1 MITCIPIVSFTKNTG
16 SGIMKRIISAILI
29 GLMLITTLAG
39 CGVNELG
46 YLNLSKE
53 ISSLTQYGFNNTTS
67 VVLSKEFVDEEYKI
81 DFEIDGEV
89 NMDDLNDLYGE
100 MKFTFE
106 INDIEIETPI
116 NIKFSDN
123 KVYISKNAVIEMIKY
138 EKMLNGTEE
147 YGKIVEELYNNDLK
161 DIDYIVIN
169 SQAFMY
175 GFNQGLSGGFQE
187 IPQDEDAYAKRYDY
201 TYDYITKAFKGFDT
215 KLIKKINNGYSFE
228 LTPESALEFA
238 KSLVTYLNENREVV
252 FDETIN
258 YLEKIYSL
266 IVEEE
271 FTVEEKAAAIAEI
284 KESRQEFYD
293 FIDEAVLFMESEELE
308 QGTSMFDDSIIK
320 MEMYK
325 QNDSYKQ
332 VIDSEIVYE
341 NVSMGKLS
349 SITILT
355 PKNVE
360 KVPVTGNT
368 ITLEEMEKAYT
379 KAENK
384 VNPVQ
389 KVEIQWYADSISTE
403 VIKYRLNGNYDF
415 DFQPYTIIE
424 GRIYL
429 PLRYISESFGE
440 EVDWDNVNKK
450 AYVVRSE
457 EKVDMTGVLVDSRT
471 MIKIRDF
478 EKLGYKIDYVN
489 VDGKSI
495 AIIIK

>member
-1 MITCIPIVSFTKNTG
+1 
-16 SGIMKRIISAILI
+16 MKRLVSAILI

-53 ISSLTQYGFNNTTS
+53 ISSLTKYSFNNITS

-89 NMDDLNDLYGE
+89 NMDDLNDLYGT
-100 MKFTFE
+100 MNFKFKV
-106 INDIEIETPI
+106 NDIGVEAPI
-116 NIKFSDN
+116 SIKFADN
-123 KVYISKNAVIEMIKY
+123 KIYISKNAVIEIIKY

-161 DIDYIVIN
+161 DIDYIVID
-169 SQAFMY
+169 SQAFNY
-175 GFNQGLSGGFQE
+175 GFNQGLRGNFLEMQE
-187 IPQDEDAYAKRYDY
+187 EIAYSERYDY
-201 TYDYITKAFKGFDT
+201 IHEYLTKAFKGFDT
-215 KLIKKINNGYSFE
+215 KLIKKVQNGYSFE
-228 LTPESALEFA
+228 LTPESTLEFA
-238 KSLVTYLNENREVV
+238 KSLVAYLNKNREVV

-258 YLEKIYSL
+258 FLEKIYSL

-271 FTVEEKAAAIAEI
+271 FTAEEKDAAIAEI

-293 FIDEAVLFMESEELE
+293 FIDEAVLFMEFEELE

-325 QNDSYKQ
+325 QNASYKE

-349 SITILT
+349 STTTFT

-360 KVPVTGNT
+360 KVSVTGST
-368 ITLEEMEKAYT
+368 ITLEDMEKAYIR
-379 KAENK
+379 AENK

-389 KVEIQWYADSISTE
+389 KIEIQWYPDSFSTE
-403 VIKYRLNGNYDF
+403 VIKHRLNGNYDF

-424 GRIYL
+424 DRIYL

-440 EVDWDNVNKK
+440 EVDWDNENKK
-450 AYVVRSE
+450 AYVVRGQ

-471 MIKIRDF
+471 MIKIKDF

>member
-1 MITCIPIVSFTKNTG
+1 
-16 SGIMKRIISAILI
+16 MKRIISAILI

-175 GFNQGLSGGFQE
+175 GFNKGLSGGFQE

-258 YLEKIYSL
+258 YLENIYSL

-271 FTVEEKAAAIAEI
+271 FTEEEKVAAIAEI
-284 KESRQEFYD
+284 KKNRQEFYD
-293 FIDEAVLFMESEELE
+293 FIDEAALFMEESKEIEL
-308 QGTSMFDDSIIK
+308 GTSLFDDSIIK
-320 MEMYK
+320 MQVYK
-325 QNDSYKQ
+325 ENDSYKE
-332 VIDSEIVYE
+332 VVEGEIKYE

-349 SITILT
+349 STTTII
-355 PKNVE
+355 PKEIE
-360 KVPVTGNT
+360 KVSVTGNT
-368 ITLEEMEKAYT
+368 ITLEEMGKAY
-379 KAENK
+379 KRVENE

-389 KVEIQWYADSISTE
+389 KIQLQWFADSYDAQ
-403 VIKYRLNGNYDF
+403 VNKYRLSGTADWDY
-415 DFQPYTIIE
+415 QPFVIIE
-424 GRIYL
+424 DRVYL
-429 PLRYISESFGE
+429 PLRYIGESFAE
-440 EVDWDNVNKK
+440 EVGWDNENKK
-450 AYVVRSE
+450 AYIIRGE
-457 EKVDMTGVLVDSRT
+457 ETIDMTGVLVDSKT

-478 EKLGYKIDYVN
+478 EKLGYKIEYN
-489 VDGKSI
+489 QVDGLST
-495 AIIIK
+495 AIITK

>member
-1 MITCIPIVSFTKNTG
+1 
-16 SGIMKRIISAILI
+16 
-29 GLMLITTLAG
+29 
-39 CGVNELG
+39 
-46 YLNLSKE
+46 
-53 ISSLTQYGFNNTTS
+53 
-67 VVLSKEFVDEEYKI
+67 
-81 DFEIDGEV
+81 
-89 NMDDLNDLYGE
+89 
-100 MKFTFE
+100 
-106 INDIEIETPI
+106 
-116 NIKFSDN
+116 
-123 KVYISKNAVIEMIKY
+123 
-138 EKMLNGTEE
+138 
-147 YGKIVEELYNNDLK
+147 
-161 DIDYIVIN
+161 
-169 SQAFMY
+169 
-175 GFNQGLSGGFQE
+175 
-187 IPQDEDAYAKRYDY
+187 
-201 TYDYITKAFKGFDT
+201 
-215 KLIKKINNGYSFE
+215 
-228 LTPESALEFA
+228 
-238 KSLVTYLNENREVV
+238 
-252 FDETIN
+252 
-258 YLEKIYSL
+258 
-266 IVEEE
+266 
-271 FTVEEKAAAIAEI
+271 
-284 KESRQEFYD
+284 
-293 FIDEAVLFMESEELE
+293 MESEELE
-308 QGTSMFDDSIIK
+308 QGTSMFDDIIIK

-403 VIKYRLNGNYDF
+403 FIKYRLNGNYDF

-450 AYVVRSE
+450 AYVIRGE
-457 EKVDMTGVLVDSRT
+457 QKIDMTGVLVDSKT
-471 MIKIRDF
+471 MVKIRDF
-478 EKLGYKIDYVN
+478 DKLGYKIDYVN

>member
-1 MITCIPIVSFTKNTG
+1 
-16 SGIMKRIISAILI
+16 
-29 GLMLITTLAG
+29 
-39 CGVNELG
+39 
-46 YLNLSKE
+46 
-53 ISSLTQYGFNNTTS
+53 
-67 VVLSKEFVDEEYKI
+67 
-81 DFEIDGEV
+81 
-89 NMDDLNDLYGE
+89 
-100 MKFTFE
+100 
-106 INDIEIETPI
+106 
-116 NIKFSDN
+116 
-123 KVYISKNAVIEMIKY
+123 
-138 EKMLNGTEE
+138 
-147 YGKIVEELYNNDLK
+147 
-161 DIDYIVIN
+161 
-169 SQAFMY
+169 
-175 GFNQGLSGGFQE
+175 
-187 IPQDEDAYAKRYDY
+187 
-201 TYDYITKAFKGFDT
+201 
-215 KLIKKINNGYSFE
+215 
-228 LTPESALEFA
+228 
-238 KSLVTYLNENREVV
+238 
-252 FDETIN
+252 
-258 YLEKIYSL
+258 
-266 IVEEE
+266 VEEE

-320 MEMYK
+320 MEMCK

-450 AYVVRSE
+450 AYVIRGE
-457 EKVDMTGVLVDSRT
+457 QKIDMTGVLVDSKT
-471 MIKIRDF
+471 MVKIRDF
-478 EKLGYKIDYVN
+478 DKLGYKIDYVN